1 MEGSRM
7 YYFPSLMLRTRRKV
21 GRKGVGGA
29 GFKKKGLLRMSE
41 A

>member
-21 GRKGVGGA
+21 GRKGGG
-29 GFKKKGLLRMSE
+29 GGGVQKKGTPKNV
-41 A
+41 